1 MQDKNLGM
9 TLILV
14 GLGAIAFALVVG
26 LTKEGGGVD
35 WISIITACRRLRDG
49 WDRAV
54 HKLALSRHRRVANRF
69 PRVTGRGRVRTSPCR

>member
-1 MQDKNLGM
+1 MESVARGGTPMQDKSFGM

-35 WISIITACRRLRDG
+35 WISILTAAAG
-49 WDRAV
+49 AV
-54 HKLALSRHRRVANRF
+54 TAGIGLFTSFRSRG
-69 PRVTGRGRVRTSPCR
+69 TGGSPTGSHA